1 MRWKYIFIGLIL
13 LFVPSVFAQTP
24 TINPEL
30 QGLLIQ
36 SNQRNC
42 SNGLSNGT
50 DGVFE
55 KLLYSDPSVLKYC
68 TAETSK
74 QCTAPEFKEVVCNNL
89 QIGKQAWQ
97 FWISGSNH
105 DCREQCELWGTNGD
119 YLINMFDRKVNP
131 NSPTTVPPTP
141 TPVEKPISYCTQA
154 TDETVSTCTATA
166 TLLTS
171 QGCDAV
177 AINKAV
183 DALPANHTF
192 WTCGRTID
200 PNASN
205 EDRADILTDCAGK
218 QFEQISNSWGGGSAY
233 VCHGNWVID
242 KNINGEFDTDHIV
255 IDNLAAQNLFVKRAL
270 DKNISSGVIEEI
282 PESYTIVTPTP
293 GIDFQRFNQ
302 QLDNTICGTA
312 TGESCCLQTEAFDT
326 QGIPDP
332 TGETGKSGGFFG
344 GIWGKIQSFLPGFMK
359 SGQHI
364 AIKTIN
370 RINEGQGLCPGD
382 PLLSQYDQPELKP
395 YLWVADEDGK
405 KTNTLFTNKEEIRR
419 IDNLLIQV
427 QSGEV
432 SQLEK
437 DRLWEEELNPAL
449 EGKAC
454 TCEVPSETDWS
465 QPAIT
470 PVAVGDIGGAN
481 NNVLG
486 VAEQQVLGVLD
497 SENSGIVDIVNY
509 CQSLDPKEREQ
520 RFQNSNIV
528 TCQAT
533 MGRTVLTAREICAP
547 IKTVPN
553 YDENEYSSCFDC
565 VVKDDGVWTVLGCF
579 YSDFSRTLNERIFG
593 LVVSIAGIIAL
604 GCIIYAAFLMQTSA
618 GNPERTGK
626 AQELMTACITGLI
639 VIIFSIFILRVIGVD
654 ILRLPGFEGPTP
666 TPTPSS
672 DGVCT
677 YIGDPDCAVL
687 TPSP

>member
-1 MRWKYIFIGLIL
+1 MKRSLIAAAFIFI
-13 LFVPSVFAQTP
+13 VFPFGVSAQ
-24 TINPEL
+24 L
-30 QGLLIQ
+30 
-36 SNQRNC
+36 
-42 SNGLSNGT
+42 T
-50 DGVFE
+50 DR
-55 KLLYSDPSVLKYC
+55 LC
-68 TAETSK
+68 TE
-74 QCTAPEFKEVVCNNL
+74 NNL
-89 QIGKQAWQ
+89 QTCLTDDYKKQIFDAALQ
-97 FWISGSNH
+97 NKIIDS
-105 DCREQCELWGTNGD
+105 TNGSEIFYND
-119 YLINMFDRKVNP
+119 ACPLDRIKNENLTVTQRNNIYESCWSLVRDTFLGQLQNSCGVNYTCTVTAP
-131 NSPTTVPPTP
+131 TLETVYKQDFIGQLVSYMGAIGISPTRIPNTPTPRPTYFPTP
-141 TPVEKPISYCTQA
+141 TPGGVDFEK
-154 TDETVSTCTATA
+154 
-166 TLLTS
+166 
-171 QGCDAV
+171 
-177 AINKAV
+177 
-183 DALPANHTF
+183 
-192 WTCGRTID
+192 
-200 PNASN
+200 
-205 EDRADILTDCAGK
+205 
-218 QFEQISNSWGGGSAY
+218 
-233 VCHGNWVID
+233 
-242 KNINGEFDTDHIV
+242 
-255 IDNLAAQNLFVKRAL
+255 
-270 DKNISSGVIEEI
+270 
-282 PESYTIVTPTP
+282 
-293 GIDFQRFNQ
+293 FNQ
-302 QLDNTICGTA
+302 QLNNTICGTG

-326 QGIPDP
+326 QGMPDP

-344 GIWGKIQSFLPGFMK
+344 TIWGKIQSFLPGFMK

-364 AIKTIN
+364 AIKTLN
-370 RINEGQGLCPGD
+370 RIQEGQGLCPGD
-382 PLLSQYDQPELKP
+382 PMLAQIDQQELKP
-395 YLWVADEDGK
+395 YLWVTDEDGK

-677 YIGDPDCAVL
+677 YIGDPDCAAL